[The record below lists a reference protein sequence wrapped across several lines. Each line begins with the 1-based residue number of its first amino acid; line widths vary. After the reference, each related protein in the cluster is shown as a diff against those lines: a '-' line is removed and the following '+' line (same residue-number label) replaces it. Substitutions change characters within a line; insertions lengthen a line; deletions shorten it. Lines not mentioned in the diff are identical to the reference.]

1 MHGKGLVG
9 AFRAGSQK
17 NGEKHLNESPRRGGM
32 APHSQGGPDML
43 RSKPDSILRKLN
55 LRHIAIYAVLV
66 GILST
71 PTLSQA
77 VEHSA
82 ARKAG
87 RGLAAMTTGFLE
99 IPGNMV
105 EQTREH
111 GAGMGMPL
119 GFVLGLGKLVVR
131 ELVGVYEFV
140 SCPFEA
146 PADFQPIIEPEF
158 PWSYFEESSVP
169 ARDSRSE

>member
-1 MHGKGLVG
+1 
-9 AFRAGSQK
+9 
-17 NGEKHLNESPRRGGM
+17 
-32 APHSQGGPDML
+32 ML
-43 RSKPDSILRKLN
+43 RSRPDSIARKLN
-55 LRHIAIYAVLV
+55 FRHIATCAVLV

-77 VEHSA
+77 SEYNA

-105 EQTREH
+105 ASSREH
-111 GAGMGMPL
+111 GRAMGLPL
-119 GFVLGLGKLVVR
+119 GFALGLGKVVVR

-140 SCPFEA
+140 SAPFEA
-146 PADFQPIIEPEF
+146 PAGFQPIIEPEY
-158 PWSYFEESSVP
+158 PWDYFNPPSGQP
-169 ARDSRSE
+169 GG

>member
-1 MHGKGLVG
+1 
-9 AFRAGSQK
+9 
-17 NGEKHLNESPRRGGM
+17 
-32 APHSQGGPDML
+32 ML
-43 RSKPDSILRKLN
+43 CSKPDLISRTLN
-55 LRHIAIYAVLV
+55 LHHIAMCAVLV

-77 VEHSA
+77 VEYTA

-99 IPGNMV
+99 VPGNMV
-105 EQTREH
+105 AESRER
-111 GAGMGMPL
+111 GAGAGIAI
-119 GFVLGLGKLVVR
+119 GFVFGLGKLVVR

-146 PADFQPIIEPEF
+146 PAGFKPIIDPEF
-158 PWSYFEESSVP
+158 PWDYFEEKSASSSSNQP
-169 ARDSRSE
+169 Y